1 MDPRRPGSQRSR
13 PRIHCLLSLNRIW
26 GRCALGR
33 GPRTLPL
40 GRWLLLGS
48 QGASGLETGR
58 WETVEVGDSGGESPS
73 LEPAKVGSPSSR
85 SSQGQC
91 LLCKAIV
98 KIRDKAWG
106 DTSAQYTLSRC

>member
-1 MDPRRPGSQRSR
+1 M
-13 PRIHCLLSLNRIW
+13 
-26 GRCALGR
+26 
-33 GPRTLPL
+33 PL

-98 KIRDKAWG
+98 KIRDKTWG
-106 DTSAQYTLSRC
+106 DTTVQYTLSRC